1 MPRFPYPWQDYCVS
15 VQRETD
21 SIEALRLLELAICA
35 IEKRSAEW
43 QMSPGT
49 AEEVAAIP
57 GNLVLR
63 CAAVQVVPR
72 ETREPSVRTMTQFAA
87 ERQLVRSK
95 TRAGAQLLTC
105 IWK

>member
-49 AEEVAAIP
+49 AEEVAAIREAISE
-57 GNLVLR
+57 LR
-63 CAAVQVVPR
+63 QRLWRLQSKESKGAA
-72 ETREPSVRTMTQFAA
+72 
-87 ERQLVRSK
+87 
-95 TRAGAQLLTC
+95 
-105 IWK
+105 